1 MLLFLFQVNSLTGFI
16 RMQQSFYT
24 EIEEALDKGLIET
37 RLLSQQ
43 QLANLPPLLQRYMQ
57 VAGFLDRPV
66 AQNMYLEW
74 QDTYLKLKPDKDWM
88 PISCKQFNAVHPP
101 MRVAFMAGKMLGL
114 APLTGQDMYK
124 NGMGNMLIKL
134 AGFTLSDAKGPE
146 MNASALVTFL
156 SEAILLPGAILS
168 GYIDWQQVSDDK
180 LEASIKDAGISVKGE
195 FRFNADGLPVAFETS
210 DRYYSAGGSAY
221 EQYPWTAYYLKYKDT
236 DGYTLPSEL
245 KAAWQLPQ
253 GEYTYFKGLIKR
265 VIYNVE
271 HLEDLEV

>member
-1 MLLFLFQVNSLTGFI
+1 
-16 RMQQSFYT
+16 MQQSFYN
-24 EIEEALDKGLIET
+24 EIAEALDKGLMES
-37 RLLSQQ
+37 RLLRQE

-57 VAGFLDRPV
+57 LAGFLNRPV

-74 QDTYLKLKPDKDWM
+74 QDTYLKLKPGKDWM
-88 PISCKQFNAVHPP
+88 QISCSQFNAVHPP
-101 MRVAFMAGKMLGL
+101 MRIAYMAGKMLRL

-168 GYIDWQQVSDDK
+168 GYIDWHQVSDDK
-180 LEASIKDAGISVKGE
+180 LEASIRDAGISVKGE
-195 FRFNADGLPVAFETS
+195 FRFNTVGLPVAFETS
-210 DRYYSAGGSAY
+210 DRYYSTGGSVY
-221 EQYPWTAYYLKYKDT
+221 ERYPWTAYYLKYKDT
-236 DGYTLPSEL
+236 NGYTLPSEL

-253 GEYTYFKGLIKR
+253 GEYIYFKGQIKQ